1 MNLGLLY
8 ALTCYGLW
16 GILPIYWKSIQGVPA
31 GQILS
36 HRMIWSLLFL
46 LVILGIKKDWSW
58 LKDLIRQPTTILT
71 FVVLAMFI
79 SGNWFVYIWGV
90 NNGYIVETSLGYFM
104 NPLVNVLLGVS
115 FLGERPR
122 RVQAVAI
129 AVAFVGVAYLTF
141 VYGRLPWIALV
152 LAFSFGLYGLLKKTV

>member
-1 MNLGLLY
+1 MNLGIVF
-8 ALTCYGLW
+8 AIGCYGLW
-16 GILPIYWKSIQGVPA
+16 GVLPVYWKAMQGVPA
-31 GQILS
+31 GQILC
-36 HRMIWSLLFL
+36 HRMIWSLIFL
-46 LVILGIKKDWSW
+46 LLILAFKRDWSW
-58 LKDLIRQPTTILT
+58 VKPVLKSPSTILV
-71 FVVLAMFI
+71 FVTLAMFI

-122 RVQAVAI
+122 RAQVVAI
-129 AVAFVGVAYLTF
+129 AIAFAGVAYLTF

-152 LAFSFGLYGLLKKTV
+152 LAFSFGSSCSFK